1 MAASGIELDENDTKT
16 IRITDADTLETFE
29 LLLLPDTEPAAL
41 ALAVSA
47 RAGIESTTGFFLTAK
62 SDPKGAVTPLS
73 CKLGDG
79 TSLVLHRVRRNIV
92 QQRQQQPA
100 TLAAAAAAVA
110 SDVRQSAVLTTSTSG
125 SSALSEPL
133 LARAASINGPPPA
146 ATDSPPPLQR
156 GATSMVSNQLEGLER
171 LSRLTTDLANE
182 RTLLAWMRTC
192 LAGIRTLFSYLAIGA
207 TTAAWQMS
215 IT

>member
-1 MAASGIELDENDTKT
+1 MAATGIEVQDHANTKT
-16 IRITDADTLETFE
+16 LRITDADTLETFDV
-29 LLLLPDTEPAAL
+29 LLFPETEPAAL

-47 RAGIESTTGFFLTAK
+47 RTGVESATGFFLTAK
-62 SDPKGAVTPLS
+62 SDPKSAVVPLS
-73 CKLGDG
+73 CSLADG
-79 TSLVLHRVRRNIV
+79 ASLVLHRIRPR
-92 QQRQQQPA
+92 QQRQQQPPQP
-100 TLAAAAAAVA
+100 AAVSH
-110 SDVRQSAVLTTSTSG
+110 SDVRESAALATSTST

-133 LARAASINGPPPA
+133 LSRAASINGPPA
-146 ATDSPPPLQR
+146 AAPGGTPPPLRR
-156 GATSMVSNQLEGLER
+156 GTTNMVSNQLEGLER

-192 LAGIRTLFSYLAIGA
+192 LAAIRTLFSYLALSA